1 MLHRR
6 FAVLHFAATAR
17 RITPPISC
25 IIQNKPTQ
33 PKPMAAAAPTPS
45 EYIKH
50 HLQNLTF
57 GRHADGSWG
66 IAHGAAEA
74 REMGFMAVH
83 LDTLFW
89 SALLGV
95 AFLLVFRRVAVRAS
109 AEAPG
114 GLQNFIEWV
123 VDFINDNV
131 RGSFTGKNDLVA
143 PLALT
148 LFVWILLMN
157 MMDLVPVDWLPHLA
171 TVMGIEY
178 MKVVPTTDPNATFA
192 MALGVFFLVIFYSI
206 KVKGIGGFVGELT
219 MQPFE
224 AKNVMLKAALLP
236 VNLFL
241 EGIGLL
247 AKPVSLSL
255 RLFGNLFAGE
265 MIFIL
270 IALLYSGGWVL
281 GIFGGALQWAWA
293 VFHILIVLLQ
303 AFIFMTLTIVYLEM
317 AHQKH

>member
-1 MLHRR
+1 
-6 FAVLHFAATAR
+6 
-17 RITPPISC
+17 
-25 IIQNKPTQ
+25 
-33 PKPMAAAAPTPS
+33 MASPNPTPS

-66 IAHGAAEA
+66 IAHGADEA

-89 SALLGV
+89 SALLGI
-95 AFLLVFRRVAVRAS
+95 AFLLVFQRVAVRAS
-109 AEAPG
+109 VETPG

-123 VDFINDNV
+123 VDFVNDNV

-171 TVMGIEY
+171 TLMGIEY

-192 MALGVFFLVIFYSI
+192 MALGVFGLVVFYSI
-206 KVKGIGGFVGELT
+206 KVKGPVGFAAELT

-224 AKNVMLKAALLP
+224 AKNVALKVMLMP
-236 VNLFL
+236 VNLFI
-241 EGIGLL
+241 EGISLL

-270 IALLYSGGWVL
+270 IALLYSGGWAL

-293 VFHILIVLLQ
+293 MFHVLIVLLQ
-303 AFIFMTLTIVYLEM
+303 AFIFMTLTVVYLEM